1 MAKRTKQVEI
11 MIEEFNLYLKNN
23 HIIDEYTPEVHL
35 FLHLLLRANCY
46 RGFNWFYEYPYTD
59 VVGKTTMVQ
68 THAGTSDKEQLKGM
82 KAYIQIL

>member
-1 MAKRTKQVEI
+1 MAARTKQVEI

-23 HIIDEYTPEVHL
+23 RIIDEYTPEVHI

-46 RGFNWFYEYPYTD
+46 RGFTWSYEYPYTD
-59 VVGKTTMVQ
+59 VMGKTTMVQ
-68 THAGTSDKEQLKGM
+68 ALAGTSDKEQLKDM

>member
-11 MIEEFNLYLKNN
+11 MIDEFNDYLKNN
-23 HIIDEYTPEVHL
+23 RIIDEYTPEVHL

-59 VVGKTTMVQ
+59 VMGVTTLIPKL
-68 THAGTSDKEQLKGM
+68 AGTSDLDELKAM
-82 KAYIQIL
+82 KAYIQCY

>member
-23 HIIDEYTPEVHL
+23 HIIDEYATEVHI

-46 RGFNWFYEYPYTD
+46 QGFNWFYEYPYTD
-59 VVGKTTMVQ
+59 VVGKTTMIPRLC
-68 THAGTSDKEQLKGM
+68 GTADKIELQAM
-82 KAYIQIL
+82 KAYLQVY

>member
-1 MAKRTKQVEI
+1 MAARTKQVEI

-23 HIIDEYTPEVHL
+23 RIIDEYTPEVHL

-46 RGFNWFYEYPYTD
+46 RGFTWSYEYPFTD
-59 VVGKTTMVQ
+59 VAGKTTMMQ
-68 THAGTSDKEQLKGM
+68 TLAGTSDKEQLKGM

>member
-1 MAKRTKQVEI
+1 MAARTKQVET

-46 RGFNWFYEYPYTD
+46 QGFNWFYEYPYTD